1 MQKQK
6 NNTIEERFLRN
17 LFSFIKD
24 KTNKKD
30 KFVLAISGG
39 SDSMVL
45 LNLFQMFREKHPITF
60 CVANIDHRIRKESSE
75 EQLWL
80 KKHCEEQKIPFYAET
95 VDIIKIKRNLGA
107 KISLEELA
115 RDERQ
120 KKLKKIKKDY
130 NAQWVVTAHQQD
142 DLLETF
148 FLRLIRGTGLN
159 GINTMNSVDGFYLRP
174 LRSYSKGDIM
184 AYSKEKGLFYFNDQ
198 TNDNTQ
204 FLRNKIR
211 HRLIPYFTN
220 EFGNEVK
227 DVLIRDIEN
236 LKNADRALSELINK
250 DLLKAKF
257 SSNKVEI
264 HQKYLQDKSLTYFRE
279 FLIRMYQKWNGSP
292 AGLTKKK
299 VEDICL
305 KFLEEGDF
313 EITISHDIRF
323 LRSND
328 IVGYDKKVTYLQK
341 SKKPQILLGEDF
353 KKELEKKNVLT
364 LDIDL
369 LVQGG
374 SVCFQ
379 LLSFENNL
387 TFEKTLGNKCAYLD
401 YEKIEFPL
409 IMRFWNEGDRIKP
422 LGMKNIKRVSRL
434 MTDARIK
441 KYAKRKQLI
450 MENGKHDII
459 WCMGLRISE
468 DYKITSST
476 VRYLKVIYLDSNN
489 KDLEGRER

>member
-1 MQKQK
+1 MQKQE
-6 NNTIEERFLRN
+6 NNTIEERFLKN
-17 LFSFIKD
+17 LFSFIKEN
-24 KTNKKD
+24 TNKED

-45 LNLFQMFREKHPITF
+45 LDLFQVFSKKYPITF
-60 CVANIDHRIRKESSE
+60 CVANVDHRIRKESSE

-80 KKHCEEQKIPFYAET
+80 KKLCEEQKMPFYAES
-95 VDIIKIKRNLGA
+95 VDIIKMKRNLGA
-107 KISLEELA
+107 KTSLEELA

-120 KKLKKIKKDY
+120 KMLKKIKKDY
-130 NAQWVVTAHQQD
+130 NAQWVITAHHQD

-174 LRSYSKGDIM
+174 LLSYSKEEIV

-198 TNDNTQ
+198 TNDDTR

-250 DLLKAKF
+250 VLLKAKY

-264 HQKYLQDKSLTYFRE
+264 HQKHLQDKSPSYLRE
-279 FLIRMYQKWNGSP
+279 LFIRMYQKWHGSP

-305 KFLEEGDF
+305 KFLKEGDF
-313 EITISHDIRF
+313 EITISHAIRF

-328 IVGYDKKVTYLQK
+328 IVGFDKNVHYLQK
-341 SKKPQILLGEDF
+341 SKKQQILLGEDF
-353 KKELEKKNVLT
+353 KKELEKKNILT

-369 LVQGG
+369 LVQRG

-379 LLSFENNL
+379 LLSFGNNIA
-387 TFEKTLGNKCAYLD
+387 FGKTLVNKCAYLD
-401 YEKIEFPL
+401 YEKIKFPL
-409 IMRFWNEGDRIKP
+409 IIRFWKGGDRIKP
-422 LGMKNIKRVSRL
+422 IGMENFKRVSRL

-476 VRYLKVIYLDSNN
+476 VRYLKVIYLDSSN